1 MFSKLKTGNMKC
13 FINIAVSGIISFVKK
28 PKLYGKAEV
37 VSSGYQGF
45 LSAFI
50 FKRNY

>member
-1 MFSKLKTGNMKC
+1 MKY

-37 VSSGYQGF
+37 VSSGSYQGF

-50 FKRNY
+50 FKRKYQV